1 MVRVKLI
8 VYTGASS
15 TFQREDGIAF
25 ATQFEGASANPMSRT
40 LILIQTTDVDR
51 AMDNLV
57 KSGKFYAGG
66 PRPMGAMRPGSDYGK

>member
-1 MVRVKLI
+1 M
-8 VYTGASS
+8 
-15 TFQREDGIAF
+15 
-25 ATQFEGASANPMSRT
+25 ATPLPPNLKVCPVLRQSGPDTDPT
-40 LILIQTTDVDR
+40 LEVDR